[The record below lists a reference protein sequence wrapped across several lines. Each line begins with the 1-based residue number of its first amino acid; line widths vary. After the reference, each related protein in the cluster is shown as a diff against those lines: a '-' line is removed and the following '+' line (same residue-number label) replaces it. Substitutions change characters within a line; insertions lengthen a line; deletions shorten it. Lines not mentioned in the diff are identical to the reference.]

1 MTTMAAS
8 ARTRARGRVLPKGW
22 PDFLLQLFL
31 FALVDLAYESSRM
44 LATGDVA
51 TAFVHARDVVS
62 VEQTFGFFNEISVQR
77 FALDHPHILDV
88 ANLTYFHAHF
98 GVTTVFMFWLYLRR
112 NNYYYF
118 IRNIVFASMLIALA
132 GYMLYPTAPPRM
144 LTDLG
149 FTDTLEKFASI
160 NHDSGAV
167 LSLSNPFAAVPSVH
181 TCFSLIIGLYLSA
194 LGVGAWLSRFVE
206 RGLARAFLEVELG
219 VALIGGLSVP
229 SNVAF
234 HASQAFSRNIEKLL
248 VHITADGNWKIDLNE
263 EITKGCVITKEGEIV
278 QAKVKETVK

>member
-8 ARTRARGRVLPKGW
+8 ARTRTRGRILPKGW

-77 FALDHPHILDV
+77 FALAHPHILDV

-181 TCFSLIIGLYLSA
+181 TCFSLIIGLSCFFLVRWRP
-194 LGVGAWLSRFVE
+194 LGIAWLFYPALIIFSIVATGNHFWLDAILGAGVAVIAFLIARAVE
-206 RGLARAFLEVELG
+206 RVRPTLPASARRRL
-219 VALIGGLSVP
+219 
-229 SNVAF
+229 
-234 HASQAFSRNIEKLL
+234 R
-248 VHITADGNWKIDLNE
+248 IDRS
-263 EITKGCVITKEGEIV
+263 
-278 QAKVKETVK
+278 APAPAA

>member
-8 ARTRARGRVLPKGW
+8 ARTRTRGRILPKGW

-77 FALDHPHILDV
+77 FALAHPHILDV

-181 TCFSLIIGLYLSA
+181 TCFSLIIGLSCFFLVKWRPLGILWLFYPA
-194 LGVGAWLSRFVE
+194 LIIFSIVATGNHFWLDAILGAFVAVIAFTI
-206 RGLARAFLEVELG
+206 ARA
-219 VALIGGLSVP
+219 
-229 SNVAF
+229 
-234 HASQAFSRNIEKLL
+234 IEKIRPTLPASARRRL
-248 VHITADGNWKIDLNE
+248 RLDPAPTAS
-263 EITKGCVITKEGEIV
+263 
-278 QAKVKETVK
+278 AA

>member
-112 NNYYYF
+112 NDYYYF
-118 IRNIVFASMLIALA
+118 IRNIVFASMAIALA

-167 LSLSNPFAAVPSVH
+167 LSLSNPVRRRPQRAHLLLADHRAVVLLPGEVATAGHRVAVLPGADHLLDRRHGKPLLAGRDPRRRRRGDRVPDRPGGRAGAPDAAGLGPPAPADRPVGPRPRGVSASSPFAREPY
-181 TCFSLIIGLYLSA
+181 T
-194 LGVGAWLSRFVE
+194 R
-206 RGLARAFLEVELG
+206 
-219 VALIGGLSVP
+219 
-229 SNVAF
+229 
-234 HASQAFSRNIEKLL
+234 
-248 VHITADGNWKIDLNE
+248 
-263 EITKGCVITKEGEIV
+263 
-278 QAKVKETVK
+278 

>member
-1 MTTMAAS
+1 MTTLTAQS
-8 ARTRARGRVLPKGW
+8 RTRIDQRILPKGW
-22 PDFLLQLFL
+22 PDFRLQLGL
-31 FALVDLAYESSRM
+31 FAIVDLLYEASRTI
-44 LATGDVA
+44 ATGSVA
-51 TAFVHARDVVS
+51 AAFVHARDVVS

-77 FALDHPHILDV
+77 FALAHPHVLDV

-112 NNYYYF
+112 NDYYYF
-118 IRNIVFASMLIALA
+118 IRNIVFASMAIALA

-181 TCFSLIIGLYLSA
+181 TCFSLIIGLSCFFLVKWRP
-194 LGVGAWLSRFVE
+194 LGIAWLFYPALIIFSIVATGNHFWLDAILGACVAVIAFAI
-206 RGLARAFLEVELG
+206 ARA
-219 VALIGGLSVP
+219 
-229 SNVAF
+229 
-234 HASQAFSRNIEKLL
+234 IEKVRPTLPASARRRL
-248 VHITADGNWKIDLNE
+248 RLDPAPTAS
-263 EITKGCVITKEGEIV
+263 
-278 QAKVKETVK
+278 AA

>member
-44 LATGDVA
+44 LAKGDVA

-62 VEQTFGFFNEISVQR
+62 VEQTLGIFNEISVQR

-112 NNYYYF
+112 NDYYYF
-118 IRNIVFASMLIALA
+118 IRNIVFALDGDRAGRLHALPDRAAADADRPRLHRHA
-132 GYMLYPTAPPRM
+132 GEVRDAQPRLRARCCRCRTRSPPCPAC
-144 LTDLG
+144 TP
-149 FTDTLEKFASI
+149 AS
-160 NHDSGAV
+160 
-167 LSLSNPFAAVPSVH
+167 
-181 TCFSLIIGLYLSA
+181 
-194 LGVGAWLSRFVE
+194 R
-206 RGLARAFLEVELG
+206 
-219 VALIGGLSVP
+219 
-229 SNVAF
+229 
-234 HASQAFSRNIEKLL
+234 
-248 VHITADGNWKIDLNE
+248 
-263 EITKGCVITKEGEIV
+263 
-278 QAKVKETVK
+278 

>member
-8 ARTRARGRVLPKGW
+8 ARTRTRGRILPKGW
-22 PDFLLQLFL
+22 PDFLLQLVL

-77 FALDHPHILDV
+77 FALAHPHILDV

-181 TCFSLIIGLYLSA
+181 TCFSLIIGTSCFLLVRHTALRILWLFYPVLIVFSIVATGNHFWFDAFLGALLALAA
-194 LGVGAWLSRFVE
+194 LGIAWVVE
-206 RGLARAFLEVELG
+206 RFHPTLPSSTRQRLRLEP
-219 VALIGGLSVP
+219 A
-229 SNVAF
+229 
-234 HASQAFSRNIEKLL
+234 
-248 VHITADGNWKIDLNE
+248 
-263 EITKGCVITKEGEIV
+263 
-278 QAKVKETVK
+278 